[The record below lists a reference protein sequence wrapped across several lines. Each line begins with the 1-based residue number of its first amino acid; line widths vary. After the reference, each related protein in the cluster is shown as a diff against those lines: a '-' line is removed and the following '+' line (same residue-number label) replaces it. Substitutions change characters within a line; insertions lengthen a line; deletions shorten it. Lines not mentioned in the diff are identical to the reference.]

1 MDFSRITDELFIGET
16 PRRSDYQA
24 LRDLGVRLV
33 INMRFD
39 HRPAPDP
46 GQPPLDFLWLRT
58 FDTPLLPIPILT
70 LRRGVEVALET
81 IRAGG
86 KVYSHCMAGRHRS
99 VAMGAAI
106 LVALGHDPRQAMEL
120 IKTRR
125 PIADPYALHIRSRIL
140 RFASQFQSS
149 GFPT

>member
-1 MDFSRITDELFIGET
+1 MDFSRITDELFIGGT
-16 PRRSDYQA
+16 PRRSDYQV

-46 GQPPLDFLWLRT
+46 GQPPLDVLWLRT
-58 FDTPLLPIPILT
+58 FDSVFLPIPMQALHQ
-70 LRRGVEVALET
+70 GVAAALET

-86 KVYSHCMAGRHRS
+86 RVYSHCMAGRHRS

-106 LVALGHDPRQAMEL
+106 LVALGHDVHQAMEL
-120 IKTRR
+120 IKARR
-125 PIADPYALHIRSRIL
+125 PVADPYACHIRSRIL
-140 RFASQFQSS
+140 RFASQVQE
-149 GFPT
+149 